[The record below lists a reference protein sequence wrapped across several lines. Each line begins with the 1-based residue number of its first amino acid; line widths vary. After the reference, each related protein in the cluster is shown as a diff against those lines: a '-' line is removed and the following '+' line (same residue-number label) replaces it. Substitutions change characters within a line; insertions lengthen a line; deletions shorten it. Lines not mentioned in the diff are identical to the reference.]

1 LSALDH
7 PPASQ
12 ISDFQF
18 HSLEKTDLPRL
29 VDFLHK
35 NIQIHRH
42 LDWRP
47 PAEWLG
53 EHPFIA
59 AEKDGKFQAVIALP
73 DDPPGI
79 FWVRLFAVRENM
91 DDNFAWKMLFEK
103 GLEEIQA
110 KQRQPVAALAYSDWF
125 ERLLKSNQW
134 KEHQRVVLL
143 KFKGRAGEPLEPS
156 SDYLLRPMVSSDVE
170 RVTQIDQACFEPL
183 WQQSEDAIRRGYQ
196 QTAYASVM
204 EYRDKVIAFQFTT
217 TSAYNAHLARLAV
230 LPDQQSKGV
239 GTALVMDMLYRF
251 KQPLIHEITV
261 NTQQDNPNS
270 IRLYQKLGF
279 VLTGE
284 SFPILV
290 YPDQTESSSILK

>member
-1 LSALDH
+1 LS
-7 PPASQ
+7 
-12 ISDFQF
+12 ISAVSHTSDLRLR
-18 HSLEKTDLPRL
+18 SLEKSDLPLL
-29 VDFLHK
+29 VNFLRD

-59 AEKDGKFQAVIALP
+59 AEKYGKFQAVIALP

-103 GLEEIQA
+103 GLEEIQGR
-110 KQRQPVAALAYSDWF
+110 QRQPVAALAYTEWF
-125 ERLLKSNQW
+125 ERLLKSSRW

-143 KFKGRAGEPLEPS
+143 KFKGRASEPLELG

-170 RVTQIDQACFEPL
+170 WVTQIDQDCFEPL

-196 QTAYASVM
+196 QTSYATVM

-230 LPDQQSKGV
+230 LPDQQGKGV
-239 GTALVMDMLYRF
+239 GTALVLDLLNRV
-251 KQPLIHEITV
+251 KQPLIHEVTV

-290 YPDQTESSSILK
+290 YPD